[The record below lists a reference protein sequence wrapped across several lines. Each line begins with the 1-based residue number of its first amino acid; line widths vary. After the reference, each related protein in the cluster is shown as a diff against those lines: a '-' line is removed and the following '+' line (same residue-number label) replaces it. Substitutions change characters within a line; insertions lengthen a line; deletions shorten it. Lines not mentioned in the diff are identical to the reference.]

1 MSVSECSAT
10 TRTAMLSERVQGN
23 VMVKKIRLGSR
34 HDETTAMTDSCCDIE
49 RIAAASWPSLLDG
62 DLSR

>member
-1 MSVSECSAT
+1 
-10 TRTAMLSERVQGN
+10 MLSERVQGN